1 MLGFMG
7 AGEDFHCGGAPPAT
21 VGRSMA
27 GQGAAVRGRGESRRR
42 VGGHMTLTSVLISL
56 AVGILFVFVWGIF
69 SYIASSGGEFK
80 SYFIGGLANFLF
92 FFGGVV
98 STYLAARGTQEPS
111 VTAIPLASSEHNSGF
126 SVLVALYIAGATTL
140 AFLVMNLFSDAFTNS
155 LERMRALGSLVFTQ
169 EGYRDAQVYFGGM
182 IGFICL
188 FLVIVYGLYL
198 GAVRPYASYLSI
210 LAGVALSLGMQAL
223 LYWLFGMFSNYQVL
237 RLVRVNSPEILGT
250 YGVALRAA
258 FGIAVTA
265 MSAVFLIFVWASLVW
280 VSVKLGG
287 FVSRLPFP

>member
-1 MLGFMG
+1 
-7 AGEDFHCGGAPPAT
+7 
-21 VGRSMA
+21 
-27 GQGAAVRGRGESRRR
+27 
-42 VGGHMTLTSVLISL
+42 MTLTSVLISL

-98 STYLAARGTQEPS
+98 STDLAARGTQEPS

-237 RLVRVNSPEILGT
+237 RLVRVNSPEILGHLRRSAAGRIWNRC
-250 YGVALRAA
+250 YRDVRRVPDLRLGVTGVGERQAGRFCVPPA
-258 FGIAVTA
+258 I
-265 MSAVFLIFVWASLVW
+265 SLTV
-280 VSVKLGG
+280 GE
-287 FVSRLPFP
+287 

>member
-1 MLGFMG
+1 M
-7 AGEDFHCGGAPPAT
+7 
-21 VGRSMA
+21 
-27 GQGAAVRGRGESRRR
+27 
-42 VGGHMTLTSVLISL
+42 TSVLISL
-56 AVGILFVFVWGIF
+56 AVGIVFVFVWGIF

-80 SYFIGGLANFLF
+80 SFFVGGLANFVF
-92 FFGGVV
+92 FFGGIV
-98 STYLAARGTQEPS
+98 STYLAAKGTQELS
-111 VTAIPLASSEHNSGF
+111 VAAIPLLSSEHNGGF
-126 SVLVALYIAGATTL
+126 SVVVALYIAGATTF
-140 AFLVMNLFSDAFTNS
+140 AFLTMNLFSDAFTNS
-155 LERMRALGSLVFTQ
+155 LGRMKALGSLVFTP

-182 IGFICL
+182 IGFLCL
-188 FLVIVYGLYL
+188 FSVMVYGLYL

-237 RLVRVNSPEILGT
+237 RIVRVNSPEILGT
-250 YGVALRAA
+250 YGGVLKTA

-265 MSAVFLIFVWASLVW
+265 MSALFVIFVWASLVW